1 MEFSLFRFVG
11 SNAVHVMQH
20 LAWSLQDLRLPCRL
34 AMKESKGRMNPGV
47 MNKLL
52 AEKLKG

>member
-1 MEFSLFRFVG
+1 MRQTIALLLETSSKVPPC
-11 SNAVHVMQH
+11 V
-20 LAWSLQDLRLPCRL
+20 CRL

-47 MNKLL
+47 MNKML

>member
-1 MEFSLFRFVG
+1 MRNQTSRLMYRSSEAESL
-11 SNAVHVMQH
+11 
-20 LAWSLQDLRLPCRL
+20 LCRL
-34 AMKESKGRMNPGV
+34 AMKESKGRMNPAV

>member
-1 MEFSLFRFVG
+1 MKARDFGLTG
-11 SNAVHVMQH
+11 VMFAH
-20 LAWSLQDLRLPCRL
+20 RL
-34 AMKESKGRMNPGV
+34 AMKESKGRMNPAV